1 MWGWGG
7 ESWVLQEATSAV
19 LTLPCQYTQRFPLS
33 QVLTS
38 PYSLLSLASHTLP
51 SSKACRHP
59 KPAPFQTFYPDSLRP
74 QKKSQLIYLE
84 CGPSGLCSPAVS
96 TVSGKSCH
104 LSVFGDTDK
113 AVSVTGVHFQTYGD
127 MFFRVSYEGIFIICG
142 MNYLRKIS
150 SPRLFPYLWCQK
162 GKHTRVYFLLWWM
175 SHKVELWGLGSD
187 LQRWWLR
194 NGAE

>member
-7 ESWVLQEATSAV
+7 VSWVLQEATSVV

-38 PYSLLSLASHTLP
+38 PYALLSLASYILP
-51 SSKACRHP
+51 FSKACRHP

-96 TVSGKSCH
+96 MVSGKSCH
-104 LSVFGDTDK
+104 LFSLWWHRQSSQCHWRALPNIRRHV
-113 AVSVTGVHFQTYGD
+113 
-127 MFFRVSYEGIFIICG
+127 FRVSYEGIFIICG

-162 GKHTRVYFLLWWM
+162 GKHARVYFLLW
-175 SHKVELWGLGSD
+175 
-187 LQRWWLR
+187 
-194 NGAE
+194 